1 MRRTQG
7 HTLLEL
13 LVVVAILM
21 VLAAIAMPASSDTP
35 ERKLDTA
42 QLAMQDALD
51 RAQSLS
57 TTTAGVFGVR
67 FDADGDWFCVVDEH
81 GVPVDDPLSHK
92 PYLVELA
99 KPGEPPNVLI
109 DSADFNGH
117 CVAVFN
123 EKGVMQFGGQVH
135 MRCST
140 TLRWLSIDTATSAF
154 TEIPVSG

>member
-21 VLAAIAMPASSDTP
+21 VLAAIAMPSSSDTP
-35 ERKLDTA
+35 DRKLDTT

-51 RAQSLS
+51 RAQSLA
-57 TTTAGVFGVR
+57 TTTAAVFGVR
-67 FDADGDWFCVVDEH
+67 FDIDDDWFCVIDEN

-92 PYLVELA
+92 PYLVKLA
-99 KPGEPPNVLI
+99 LPGEPPNVYI
-109 DSADFNGH
+109 DSVDFNGH
-117 CVAVFN
+117 VVAVFN
-123 EKGVMQFGGQVH
+123 EKGVMQYGGQVH
-135 MRCST
+135 LRCST
-140 TLRWLSIDTATSAF
+140 TLRWLSIDTASGAF